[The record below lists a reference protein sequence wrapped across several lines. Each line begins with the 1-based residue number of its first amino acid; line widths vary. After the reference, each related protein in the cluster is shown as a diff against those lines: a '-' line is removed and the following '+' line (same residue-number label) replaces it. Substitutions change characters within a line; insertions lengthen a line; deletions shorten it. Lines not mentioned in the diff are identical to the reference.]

1 MKKMLTRGSAVAA
14 WALSVAPVA
23 VAAHEGHA
31 GDHGW
36 LWGAL
41 QPLLSLDH
49 LMAGLAVLAVGAVA
63 FAGLGRAVA
72 HTHRAAPEHDRRR

>member
-1 MKKMLTRGSAVAA
+1 MKKMFSRGSAVTA
-14 WALSVAPVA
+14 WALAVAPVG

-49 LMAGLAVLAVGAVA
+49 LMAGFVVLAVGAVA
-63 FAGLGRAVA
+63 FAALGRAVA
-72 HTHRAAPEHDRRR
+72 NTHRAAPEHDPPR